1 MEPIHPARTTIGFIG
16 IGKMGTPM
24 SRHLRRGDFT
34 VLGFDSDP
42 AALERVAP
50 DGVESV
56 ATLAEMGRRCDVII
70 TMLPNSDIV
79 EDVVLPEGGLAENM
93 APGKL
98 LIDMSSSFPRRTA
111 ALGEFLTRREI
122 LLLGAP
128 VSGGVVGAEA
138 ATLAIMPGGPA
149 EVVEAAMPIFEV
161 LGKNIVHIGE
171 EVESGHAMKCVN
183 NFLSATNL
191 LSSMEAVAFAAKLGL
206 DPEKV
211 LDVLNSGSGRNSG
224 THDKWSRFLL
234 PRDFSI
240 GFTVGLMHKD
250 LTMGSDLA
258 REVGATMF
266 ILNHVR
272 EVYGLAVS
280 RFGFDGD
287 QGLLLEMIE
296 EWVGQTVGQPPG
308 ADPKK
313 NK

>member
-79 EDVVLPEGGLAENM
+79 EDVVLSEGGLAENM

-149 EVVEAAMPIFEV
+149 EVVEAA
-161 LGKNIVHIGE
+161 
-171 EVESGHAMKCVN
+171 
-183 NFLSATNL
+183 
-191 LSSMEAVAFAAKLGL
+191 
-206 DPEKV
+206 
-211 LDVLNSGSGRNSG
+211 
-224 THDKWSRFLL
+224 
-234 PRDFSI
+234 
-240 GFTVGLMHKD
+240 
-250 LTMGSDLA
+250 
-258 REVGATMF
+258 
-266 ILNHVR
+266 
-272 EVYGLAVS
+272 
-280 RFGFDGD
+280 
-287 QGLLLEMIE
+287 
-296 EWVGQTVGQPPG
+296 
-308 ADPKK
+308 
-313 NK
+313 